1 MPKSTVL
8 RLLTA
13 AGEGYAELLPDEAAG
28 GSAEHGGGG
37 PDGPDFDD
45 ADDSTYNKADA
56 LVCIHFAVRSSSKR
70 ATTAD
75 LMDRA
80 RAFRDF
86 LFEEV

>member
-1 MPKSTVL
+1 MKPSVL
-8 RLLTA
+8 RLITA
-13 AGEGYAELLPDEAAG
+13 AGEGHAEPLPDEPPG
-28 GSAEHGGGG
+28 GSAAYGGGG